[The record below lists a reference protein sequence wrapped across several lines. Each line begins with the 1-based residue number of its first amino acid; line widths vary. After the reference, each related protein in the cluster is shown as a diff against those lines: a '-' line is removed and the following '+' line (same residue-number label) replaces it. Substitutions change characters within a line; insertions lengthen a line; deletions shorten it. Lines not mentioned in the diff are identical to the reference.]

1 MTKLL
6 IDFIFL
12 STITL
17 MRFIIVRENPDKI
30 EEIMRD
36 YKQQFYLHKKEIELE
51 ND

>member
-6 IDFIFL
+6 ISFIYL
-12 STITL
+12 STVTL
-17 MRFIIVRENPDKI
+17 MRFIVVRDNPEKI
-30 EEIMRD
+30 EEVMRD

>member
-1 MTKLL
+1 MTKLI

-12 STITL
+12 STITI

>member
-12 STITL
+12 STVTI

>member
-12 STITL
+12 STITI

-36 YKQQFYLHKKEIELE
+36 YKHQFYLHKKEIELE

>member
-1 MTKLL
+1 MTELL

-12 STITL
+12 STITI

-36 YKQQFYLHKKEIELE
+36 YKHQFYLHKKEIELE